1 MGGKCYLK
9 DWSVGL
15 AFYEPNLVNRT
26 DTRGL
31 ISLVEE
37 TNRVGFVVAHD
48 LVELGWADIYLQ
60 LTLKIEGKINIVE
73 YLYWS
78 LFLAERQRHHIPHMV
93 EQSYACW
100 VEQIFRPKIVSEL

>member
-1 MGGKCYLK
+1 MGRKCYLK

-60 LTLKIEGKINIVE
+60 LTLKIEGKINIVQ
-73 YLYWS
+73 YLFWS
-78 LFLAERQRHHIPHMV
+78 LFLAERQTHHIPHMV

-100 VEQIFRPKIVSEL
+100 VEQIFRPKMVSEL